1 MHSTSPA
8 GCSGCRAAGP
18 RASAGP
24 QPAPYLP
31 PPLAP
36 RHRAAARPR
45 HTPPAATLSSD
56 GGDGGNTNG
65 GGGGGGSNWHGGSN
79 NGGSGGGGSNW
90 HGGSDGGDSGG
101 RWLTSLLSFV
111 NFVPTLG
118 LLSLLLPG
126 RGAAAGGK
134 RGQASTQGRLLSL
147 FVMASAAGS
156 PALAR
161 LALWGF

>member
-1 MHSTSPA
+1 MTPPRRLPLPA
-8 GCSGCRAAGP
+8 G
-18 RASAGP
+18 
-24 QPAPYLP
+24 

-36 RHRAAARPR
+36 NLPPPPRARARGCR
-45 HTPPAATLSSD
+45 TQTAATPCSG
-56 GGDGGNTNG
+56 GGDGGAFH
-65 GGGGGGSNWHGGSN
+65 GGGSHGGS
-79 NGGSGGGGSNW
+79 SGGGGSGW
-90 HGGSDGGDSGG
+90 HGGSGEGHSGGDGG

-111 NFVPTLG
+111 NVLPAMG

-126 RGAAAGGK
+126 GRGVAAGGK